1 MWQELF
7 TACYF
12 SLIMALARS
21 ELERLYKKRELDYD
35 VKERLLLV
43 IKVKCDKIV
52 PARAAKELHRSRTWA
67 SDWLARYR
75 EEGIEGLRD
84 RPKSGRPPELSPEIV
99 LRIRKKLKESRQG
112 WTTKQVNEMIVKEG
126 GIHYHS
132 HHIYRLLHKWGFK
145 QKVPRK
151 VHVNMASEEKKQ
163 EFKKER
169 RQS

>member
-1 MWQELF
+1 
-7 TACYF
+7 
-12 SLIMALARS
+12 MAFARS
-21 ELERLYKKRELDYD
+21 ELEKLYKKREVNSD

-43 IKVKCDKIV
+43 LKVECDDIV

-84 RPKSGRPPELSPEIV
+84 RPKSGRPPELSSEVV

-126 GIHYHS
+126 GIQYHF

-145 QKVPRK
+145 QKMPRK
-151 VHVNMASEEKKQ
+151 VHVNTASEEEKQ
-163 EFKKER
+163 EFKKEHR
-169 RQS
+169 ES